1 MTRAWYAASGSPPL
15 PVTAVAVHLDG
26 SLCARLLAAALALG
40 VMYPHSVLA
49 QQPDSTPPAT
59 SRWARGV
66 TVMMPRVDGGG
77 GLVLTAVGMSA
88 GSLRTHTLGGDLAI
102 VALPAGLAFAVL
114 AGGIRAN
121 LAVPIT
127 VGRSSLLV
135 PSAGASLLGAA
146 GSGGFGGLAG
156 TNGTLAVILFDRP
169 LTEPGPSRGLRIAI
183 ASHRFGRNADAAVRI
198 LEIGFVKRGQ

>member
-1 MTRAWYAASGSPPL
+1 MNRAWYAASGSPPE
-15 PVTAVAVHLDG
+15 PVSEVTALRDRF
-26 SLCARLLAAALALG
+26 LCARLLAAALALG
-40 VMYPHSVLA
+40 VMYPHSLLA
-49 QQPDSTPPAT
+49 QQPDSTPPAA

-77 GLVLTAVGMSA
+77 SLALTAVGLSA
-88 GSLRTHTLGGDLAI
+88 GSLRPHTLGGDLAF

-156 TNGTLAVILFDRP
+156 INGTLAVILFDRP
-169 LTEPGPSRGLRIAI
+169 LAEAGPSRGLRIAI
-183 ASHRFGRNADAAVRI
+183 ASHRFGRNGDAAVRM